1 MFSNALNGREVIFM
15 VHAVPDSGV
24 ARSYIIAEKD
34 GIMVVDVGNVAAAA
48 DVAAYIKDQPG
59 MSLDMVRYIAAT
71 HFHIDHIGGIGHF
84 LARCP
89 PTTKILFHYMVRDY
103 LKGKRELSLI
113 RGWCAGFIPAAAVS
127 LRYVKKLSN
136 LHFESPAGIPLP
148 GIRNMVKLPYAQ
160 SRISYF
166 GPGDEQR
173 LPSANPLESGLP
185 KQDEWS
191 EHPLLARYPLGFAKW
206 EVIETPG
213 HTEDS
218 VCFFNALSEELIS
231 GDLIINMGKNE
242 TGKLN
247 RFCWNRREQVYSY
260 ESLCASISAK
270 TIYPGHGEVIR
281 DNGNAILKIRAFKA

>member
-1 MFSNALNGREVIFM
+1 MFSNALNGWEVIFM
-15 VHAVPDSGV
+15 VHAVPDCGF

-34 GIMVVDVGNVAAAA
+34 GIVVVDVGSVAAAA
-48 DVAAYIKDQPG
+48 DVAAYIKDQPD

-89 PTTKILFHYMVRDY
+89 PTTKVLFHYMVRDY
-103 LKGKRELSLI
+103 LKGERKLSLI
-113 RGWCAGFIPAAAVS
+113 RGWCAGLVPAAAVS
-127 LRYVKKLSN
+127 FRYVKKLSH
-136 LHFESPAGIPLP
+136 LYFEGPAGIPLP

-166 GPGDEQR
+166 GPGYEH
-173 LPSANPLESGLP
+173 SASPLKNSLP
-185 KQDEWS
+185 KQE
-191 EHPLLARYPLGFAKW
+191 EGHKHPLLTRYPLGFAQW
-206 EVIETPG
+206 EAIETPG

-218 VCFFNALSEELIS
+218 VCFFNASSEELFT

-242 TGKLN
+242 PGKLN
-247 RFCWNRREQVYSY
+247 RFCWNKRVQVHSY

-281 DNGNAILKIRAFKA
+281 DKGNAMLKIRAFKA